1 MEKEKNY
8 RPSGDGHGDLP
19 SPAEQLAIERNQRL
33 RAEIERKEKEIA
45 KMEVEIAKME
55 VELAKSQEE
64 ARQAELRVYALNTLI
79 DVADETYG
87 LGLRKVLGRKRPG
100 GPSSQSKAIASHR
113 RLIPRMSRS
122 EREILSE
129 NTHAILSE

>member
-8 RPSGDGHGDLP
+8 SPSGDGQGDLP
-19 SPAEQLAIERNQRL
+19 SPALQLAIERLQRL
-33 RAEIERKEKEIA
+33 KAETERMKKEIA
-45 KMEVEIAKME
+45 KKQAKIAKME

-87 LGLRKVLGRKRPG
+87 LNLRKVLGESDKEDPHRHPKR
-100 GPSSQSKAIASHR
+100 
-113 RLIPRMSRS
+113 
-122 EREILSE
+122 
-129 NTHAILSE
+129 

>member
-33 RAEIERKEKEIA
+33 RAEIERKEKEN
-45 KMEVEIAKME
+45 AKME

>member
-8 RPSGDGHGDLP
+8 SPSGDGHGDLP

-33 RAEIERKEKEIA
+33 RAEIERKEKEN
-45 KMEVEIAKME
+45 AKME

-122 EREILSE
+122 EREILSK
-129 NTHAILSE
+129 NTHALLSE